1 MDLTERS
8 KRTVLSCVVTFAVVC
23 LKCVHAT
30 TSFTEL
36 TFLEEPSDLVVS
48 RGNAATLH
56 CSVQSEAGMPNVIW
70 MKDGKPLGLDDQ
82 NILWPNGSLHITNV
96 DGSNRG
102 LYQCMA
108 TLPQTGAIISR
119 FASLHTAYLSRNFI
133 REPQD
138 LTIYLQEV
146 AMFECE
152 GDGLPAPNVTWYK
165 DNSLLRDFKPNILV
179 YPDGVLEI
187 NPVEFSDFGTYYC
200 QVENTE
206 RARSSRLAKL
216 EQNGNTD
223 SFDDGTAPWFVA
235 TPRDTSIPEGS
246 STILFCGANGFDTL
260 RKKPEITWLK
270 DGETIIFN
278 STQGR
283 LKLKGA
289 GSLQIFN
296 VQPFDAGTYSCRSNN
311 LEDSI
316 DAEATLTVLV
326 RPHFETKP
334 QSVKAYEK
342 TEAIF
347 NCKLKGSPAPEV
359 RWTKDGLPL
368 QESNYIIE
376 NEDHLRIMGL
386 VTSDSGY
393 YQCHGSNELG
403 SIQAIAQL
411 VVLPNTLATL
421 TDRYSYGGQRSPPSK
436 PTGLAAAIVSKRF
449 ITLRWD
455 KDDDGGTTGYTVF
468 WREQGSLR
476 ERMLN
481 TTQPEAT
488 LQRLNPDSRYQIQV
502 RAFNRFQYSWSY
514 ASIEVDTEKDVAV
527 PSPPVNIRVTPQSPE
542 SILVTWDPP
551 LQPKGQIL
559 KYLLSYE
566 DAHGSPKQIEV
577 LDTRKLLT
585 GLMAFRTY
593 TIRVVAVNENGE
605 GMSTREM
612 TTKTYSDKPSEPPQ
626 NATLETA
633 SSTSLIVRWEPP
645 PREHQN
651 GKITGYKIRYKMKG
665 ASRNGATVTTDGNRR
680 LYALTNLEKMTEY
693 QVRISAL
700 TVNGSGPLTPKLKA
714 TTYEDDLDESRVPD
728 APRTVTV
735 TPHATSIRVSWTTPP
750 PEKKIVVRGYVLG
763 WGKGVP
769 DSEKKVLGPDTQIY
783 TIENLIPSSEYVITV
798 RAMNNKG
805 EGLTRYTTAI
815 TTKES
820 VEETLIPL
828 FPPVGLKT
836 MVLSSSTIVLT
847 WTDTSIGPSQK
858 LLDNRYYTVRYRL
871 ATEAENDNNRYWYL
885 NSTDL
890 NAHIDHLRPNTKY
903 EFDVKITKGRSV
915 SPWSMKES
923 NKTMEDVPAT
933 APVDLT
939 PVPKKNDPRAVIM
952 NWQPPAKPNG
962 QITGYLVFYTTDP
975 KQDLREW
982 VVDGV
987 LEGDELSATIKRLTP
1002 STTYYFKVQAR
1013 NSKGYGPLS
1022 ETVIYKTP
1030 QADGSGGGQIDPE
1043 YPRISPGGKGTMPDL
1058 SEDPKKTS
1066 VGGNGNSRDSEGRRG
1081 SNSESGL
1088 PTGIMNII
1096 IASVVGAAFC
1106 VIIIVIAVIYC
1117 KRRDNEQRLKRQAQ
1131 QNQQSPVK
1139 GKGQGRDL
1147 KPPDL
1152 WIHDNMEMK
1161 NIDKGQRSES
1171 TLTMSTTRR
1180 SSNDYR
1186 SMDDLP
1192 PYHEDRNEMYYHP
1205 PSDHDER
1212 ERFLPP
1218 RQPGPG
1224 IIRPK
1229 ATKPLMI
1236 PVDAQPP
1243 PREPIAMVTALPN
1256 GALNPNLD
1264 RGEPGVMS
1272 RPGFPRTQYNMQYTS
1287 GGPRVN
1293 AGDLPQPPPIQA
1305 YPIDYAYKRPIYD
1318 EDDTSSL
1325 HSCHDDRSFSSRS
1338 IGYGQKPP
1346 DCHSLGQGQPMAVIA
1361 PGQHE
1366 FDGHRS
1372 LPRGN
1377 RPMRSFTSPNPH
1389 NQSNLFSGVH
1399 HHSTPKHQIVKPQ
1412 QSPYKKAGPPLT
1424 SAPIKPR
1431 AIPVIKPKAPD
1442 VVLKAG
1448 VDPDIQKSESTEE
1461 LSAEMAN
1468 LDCLMKDLNA
1478 ITQQNFEV

>member
-1 MDLTERS
+1 MDLTKRRT
-8 KRTVLSCVVTFAVVC
+8 RTVLSCVVTFAVVC

-102 LYQCMA
+102 LYQCMV

-216 EQNGNTD
+216 AQNGNTD
-223 SFDDGTAPWFVA
+223 SFHDGTAPWFVA

-296 VQPFDAGTYSCRSNN
+296 VQPSDAGTYSCRSNN

-334 QSVKAYEK
+334 QSVMAYEK

-368 QESNYIIE
+368 QMSDYIIE

-386 VTSDSGY
+386 VTSDSGF
-393 YQCHGSNELG
+393 YQCHASNELG

-411 VVLPNTLATL
+411 VVLPNTLATF
-421 TDRYSYGGQRSPPSK
+421 TDGFSYGGQRNLPSK

-449 ITLRWD
+449 VTLRWD
-455 KDDDGGTTGYTVF
+455 KDEDGGTTGFTVF

-514 ASIEVDTEKDVAV
+514 ASIEVNTEKDVAV
-527 PSPPVNIRVTPQSPE
+527 PSPPVNIRVVPQSPE
-542 SILVTWDPP
+542 SILVTWEPP

-645 PREHQN
+645 PPEHQN

-680 LYALTNLEKMTEY
+680 LYALTNLEKLTEY

-750 PEKKIVVRGYVLG
+750 PENKIVVRGYVLG

-769 DSEKKVLGPDTQIY
+769 DSERKILGPDTQIY
-783 TIENLIPSSEYVITV
+783 SIENLIPSSEYVITV

-847 WTDTSIGPSQK
+847 WIDTSIGPSQK

-871 ATEAENDNNRYWYL
+871 ASEAENDNNRYWYL

-1043 YPRISPGGKGTMPDL
+1043 YPRISPGGKGILPDL
-1058 SEDPKKTS
+1058 SGVPEPQNPNVRDS
-1066 VGGNGNSRDSEGRRG
+1066 GDSEGRRG

-1264 RGEPGVMS
+1264 RGEPGIMS

-1293 AGDLPQPPPIQA
+1293 AGDLPQPPPI
-1305 YPIDYAYKRPIYD
+1305 
-1318 EDDTSSL
+1318 
-1325 HSCHDDRSFSSRS
+1325 
-1338 IGYGQKPP
+1338 
-1346 DCHSLGQGQPMAVIA
+1346 
-1361 PGQHE
+1361 
-1366 FDGHRS
+1366 
-1372 LPRGN
+1372 
-1377 RPMRSFTSPNPH
+1377 
-1389 NQSNLFSGVH
+1389 
-1399 HHSTPKHQIVKPQ
+1399 KPQ